1 MNVKEILGKKKKKDC
16 EMKKVLNFKTSFF
29 EHVF

>member
-1 MNVKEILGKKKKKDC
+1 MNVKEILGKKKKDC